1 VKFHSQKLPTDA
13 TAFPFWRLKV
23 TPPGYCLAFLHDCGN
38 NNSMSDVVQSV
49 RQLLQDFIS
58 PELREL
64 KSDVKQVDAKIDSE
78 SSILKAKIDSETKRL
93 EDKIGHLEGKI
104 VSEVGRLEDKIV
116 SEVGRLE
123 GKVVSEVG
131 RLEGK
136 IVSEV
141 GRLEDKVDSGFAQM
155 RTLLEN
161 AYLRSELEA
170 TRDISNLRER
180 VTRLEVE
187 RGAPRQ

>member
-1 VKFHSQKLPTDA
+1 
-13 TAFPFWRLKV
+13 
-23 TPPGYCLAFLHDCGN
+23 
-38 NNSMSDVVQSV
+38 MSDVVQSV
-49 RQLLQDFIS
+49 RQLLQDFIA

-64 KSDVKQVDAKIDSE
+64 KSDVRQVDSKIDSE
-78 SSILKAKIDSETKRL
+78 STNLKAKIDSETKRL
-93 EDKIGHLEGKI
+93 ED
-104 VSEVGRLEDKIV
+104 
-116 SEVGRLE
+116 
-123 GKVVSEVG
+123 
-131 RLEGK
+131 K

-180 VTRLEVE
+180 VTRLQVE
-187 RGAPRQ
+187 RASSRR

>member
-1 VKFHSQKLPTDA
+1 
-13 TAFPFWRLKV
+13 
-23 TPPGYCLAFLHDCGN
+23 
-38 NNSMSDVVQSV
+38 MSDVVQSV
-49 RQLLQDFIS
+49 RQLIQDFIA

-78 SSILKAKIDSETKRL
+78 AAQIRADIK
-93 EDKIGHLEGKI
+93 
-104 VSEVGRLEDKIV
+104 
-116 SEVGRLE
+116 RLE
-123 GKVVSEVG
+123 GKMDSDFK

-136 IVSEV
+136 MDSDSK
-141 GRLEDKVDSGFAQM
+141 RLEGKMDSDSKRLEEKMDSGFAQM

-161 AYLRSELEA
+161 ANLRAELEA

>member
-1 VKFHSQKLPTDA
+1 
-13 TAFPFWRLKV
+13 
-23 TPPGYCLAFLHDCGN
+23 
-38 NNSMSDVVQSV
+38 MSDVVQSV
-49 RQLLQDFIS
+49 RQLLQDFMA

-64 KSDVKQVDAKIDSE
+64 KSDVKQVDGKVDSKTSSLEAKID
-78 SSILKAKIDSETKRL
+78 AETK
-93 EDKIGHLEGKI
+93 
-104 VSEVGRLEDKIV
+104 RLEDKIV
-116 SEVGRLE
+116 SEVGR
-123 GKVVSEVG
+123 V
-131 RLEGK
+131 
-136 IVSEV
+136 
-141 GRLEDKVDSGFAQM
+141 EDKVDSGFAQL

>member
-1 VKFHSQKLPTDA
+1 
-13 TAFPFWRLKV
+13 
-23 TPPGYCLAFLHDCGN
+23 
-38 NNSMSDVVQSV
+38 MSDVVQSV
-49 RQLLQDFIS
+49 RQLLQDFIA

-64 KSDVKQVDAKIDSE
+64 KSDVKQVDSKIDSE
-78 SSILKAKIDSETKRL
+78 STNLKAKIDSETKRL
-93 EDKIGHLEGKI
+93 ED
-104 VSEVGRLEDKIV
+104 
-116 SEVGRLE
+116 
-123 GKVVSEVG
+123 
-131 RLEGK
+131 K

-180 VTRLEVE
+180 VTRLKVE
-187 RGAPRQ
+187 RGSSRQ

>member
-1 VKFHSQKLPTDA
+1 
-13 TAFPFWRLKV
+13 
-23 TPPGYCLAFLHDCGN
+23 
-38 NNSMSDVVQSV
+38 MSDVVQSV
-49 RQLLQDFIS
+49 RQLLQDFIA

-78 SSILKAKIDSETKRL
+78 TGQLRADIQRLEGKVDSDIKRLEGKMDSDFKRL
-93 EDKIGHLEGKI
+93 EDKM
-104 VSEVGRLEDKIV
+104 
-116 SEVGRLE
+116 
-123 GKVVSEVG
+123 
-131 RLEGK
+131 
-136 IVSEV
+136 
-141 GRLEDKVDSGFAQM
+141 DSGFAQM
-155 RTLLEN
+155 RTLLDN

>member
-1 VKFHSQKLPTDA
+1 
-13 TAFPFWRLKV
+13 
-23 TPPGYCLAFLHDCGN
+23 
-38 NNSMSDVVQSV
+38 MSDVVQSV
-49 RQLLQDFIS
+49 RQLLQDFIA

-64 KSDVKQVDAKIDSE
+64 KSDVRQVDSKIDSE
-78 SSILKAKIDSETKRL
+78 STNLKAKIDSETKRL
-93 EDKIGHLEGKI
+93 ED
-104 VSEVGRLEDKIV
+104 
-116 SEVGRLE
+116 
-123 GKVVSEVG
+123 
-131 RLEGK
+131 K

-180 VTRLEVE
+180 VTRLKVE
-187 RGAPRQ
+187 RGSSRQ

>member
-1 VKFHSQKLPTDA
+1 MRTNLSHSDL
-13 TAFPFWRLKV
+13 
-23 TPPGYCLAFLHDCGN
+23 TPAELANIPLLSSAIAAN
-38 NNSMSDVVQSV
+38 NLMSDVVQSV
-49 RQLLQDFIS
+49 RQLLQDFIA

-64 KSDVKQVDAKIDSE
+64 KSDVKQVDAKIDSISNGLNAKIDSISNGLNTKIDSE
-78 SSILKAKIDSETKRL
+78 SGSLRAKIDSETKRL
-93 EDKIGHLEGKI
+93 ED
-104 VSEVGRLEDKIV
+104 
-116 SEVGRLE
+116 
-123 GKVVSEVG
+123 
-131 RLEGK
+131 K

>member
-1 VKFHSQKLPTDA
+1 
-13 TAFPFWRLKV
+13 
-23 TPPGYCLAFLHDCGN
+23 
-38 NNSMSDVVQSV
+38 MSYVVQSV
-49 RQLLQDFIS
+49 RQLLQDFIA

-64 KSDVKQVDAKIDSE
+64 KSDVKQVDAKIDSKTTSLE
-78 SSILKAKIDSETKRL
+78 DKIDTETKRL
-93 EDKIGHLEGKI
+93 ED
-104 VSEVGRLEDKIV
+104 
-116 SEVGRLE
+116 
-123 GKVVSEVG
+123 
-131 RLEGK
+131 K

-161 AYLRSELEA
+161 AYLLSELEA

>member
-1 VKFHSQKLPTDA
+1 
-13 TAFPFWRLKV
+13 
-23 TPPGYCLAFLHDCGN
+23 
-38 NNSMSDVVQSV
+38 MSDVVQSV
-49 RQLLQDFIS
+49 RQLLQDFIA

-64 KSDVKQVDAKIDSE
+64 KSDIKQVDSKIDSVSNGLMAKIDSE
-78 SSILKAKIDSETKRL
+78 TGGLTAKIDSEAGSLTAKIDSETGGLKAKIDSETKRL
-93 EDKIGHLEGKI
+93 ED
-104 VSEVGRLEDKIV
+104 
-116 SEVGRLE
+116 
-123 GKVVSEVG
+123 
-131 RLEGK
+131 K

-141 GRLEDKVDSGFAQM
+141 GRLEDKVDSGFAQV

>member
-1 VKFHSQKLPTDA
+1 MT
-13 TAFPFWRLKV
+13 
-23 TPPGYCLAFLHDCGN
+23 
-38 NNSMSDVVQSV
+38 DVVQSV
-49 RQLLQDFIS
+49 RQLLQDFIA

-64 KSDVKQVDAKIDSE
+64 KSDVKQVDGKIDSE
-78 SSILKAKIDSETKRL
+78 SSSLKAKIDSETKRL
-93 EDKIGHLEGKI
+93 EDKIVSEVGRLENKI
-104 VSEVGRLEDKIV
+104 VSEVGRV
-116 SEVGRLE
+116 
-123 GKVVSEVG
+123 
-131 RLEGK
+131 
-136 IVSEV
+136 
-141 GRLEDKVDSGFAQM
+141 EDKVDSGFAQM

>member
-1 VKFHSQKLPTDA
+1 
-13 TAFPFWRLKV
+13 
-23 TPPGYCLAFLHDCGN
+23 
-38 NNSMSDVVQSV
+38 MSDVVQSV
-49 RQLLQDFIS
+49 RQLLQDFIA

-64 KSDVKQVDAKIDSE
+64 KSDVKQVDAKIDSI
-78 SSILKAKIDSETKRL
+78 SNGLNTKIDSETKRL
-93 EDKIGHLEGKI
+93 ED
-104 VSEVGRLEDKIV
+104 
-116 SEVGRLE
+116 
-123 GKVVSEVG
+123 
-131 RLEGK
+131 K